1 MLCSRGVLPLE
12 TTSCLHTCVWLYGLI
27 TMLFDVSVNW
37 SVKAKRRR
45 TTGTGR
51 MRHLRL
57 VHRRYRNG
65 FREGTQA
72 KIRTPRQA
80 KSEQV

>member
-1 MLCSRGVLPLE
+1 ML
-12 TTSCLHTCVWLYGLI
+12 VWRI
-27 TMLFDVSVNW
+27 ERAIVFSDNW

-51 MRHLRL
+51 MRFLRI
-57 VHRRYRNG
+57 VRRRFTNG
-65 FREGTQA
+65 FREGSQA

>member
-1 MLCSRGVLPLE
+1 MRVYWWCALLGVV
-12 TTSCLHTCVWLYGLI
+12 H
-27 TMLFDVSVNW
+27 DVLLRTVSDNW

-57 VHRRYRNG
+57 VHRRFRNG
-65 FREGTQA
+65 FREGSQA

>member
-1 MLCSRGVLPLE
+1 MLVL
-12 TTSCLHTCVWLYGLI
+12 
-27 TMLFDVSVNW
+27 FSVYSDNW

-51 MRHLRL
+51 MRFLRK
-57 VHRRYRNG
+57 VYRRFRNG
-65 FREGTQA
+65 FREGGQA

-80 KSEQV
+80 KSEQQV